1 MVSLD
6 LKCQVNIVASKIQA
20 ISKSKPPCF
29 FLIWYSLIEL
39 IFKSKTSVFNPKLCI
54 SLKYFMCTS
63 ITGNSN
69 ADFLTRSTRLWGV
82 YAAPAMSC
90 KVARRSKKIALRLPT
105 EQWGFL
111 KTDRVSSDQDFK
123 IAYLSTV
130 FQTFNVF
137 ILLSWPRTLQA
148 HWASICIHKQC
159 SINGSLYVWFQ
170 MLAIQKNN
178 KVDRSL
184 ITLVVLYLFT

>member
-1 MVSLD
+1 MVTLD
-6 LKCQVNIVASKIQA
+6 LKCQVNIVASKIPA

-29 FLIWYSLIEL
+29 FLIWYSLIVL
-39 IFKSKTSVFNPKLCI
+39 ISI
-54 SLKYFMCTS
+54 LKPM
-63 ITGNSN
+63 
-69 ADFLTRSTRLWGV
+69 FLTQNCAFLLNILCVLLLPVIVTQTSLPVSIRLWGV

-105 EQWGFL
+105 EQWGF
-111 KTDRVSSDQDFK
+111 VSDQDFK

>member
-1 MVSLD
+1 MVTLD
-6 LKCQVNIVASKIQA
+6 LKCQVNIVASKIPA

-29 FLIWYSLIEL
+29 FLICYSLIVL
-39 IFKSKTSVFNPKLCI
+39 IFNSKTSVFNPKLCI

-63 ITGNSN
+63 ITGNCN
-69 ADFLTRSTRLWGV
+69 ADFLTRSIRLWGV

-105 EQWGFL
+105 EQWGF
-111 KTDRVSSDQDFK
+111 VSDQDFK